1 MRETFAIISNVLADG
16 DHSLITFKLESEQAK
31 TIAELKELARKAAK
45 KYAMTDEG
53 QEAYA
58 TNCDNFTW
66 TDFIKNSNNKEFFRT
81 CRDLGLKVTS
91 INVIPLVRE
100 QCLDEN
106 EQLMED
112 LHVDISNIDWDT
124 DEEEVDDLPS
134 ELTLDLRDPSVD
146 IADALSDEYG
156 FCVKSYFVEG
166 VF

>member
-66 TDFIKNSNNKEFFRT
+66 TDFIKNSNN
-81 CRDLGLKVTS
+81 
-91 INVIPLVRE
+91 
-100 QCLDEN
+100 
-106 EQLMED
+106 
-112 LHVDISNIDWDT
+112 
-124 DEEEVDDLPS
+124 
-134 ELTLDLRDPSVD
+134 
-146 IADALSDEYG
+146 
-156 FCVKSYFVEG
+156 
-166 VF
+166 

>member
-16 DHSLITFKLESEQAK
+16 DRSLITFELESEQAK

-53 QEAYA
+53 QGAYVA
-58 TNCDNFTW
+58 NCDNFTW
-66 TDFIKNSNNKEFFRT
+66 IDFIESSNDKWFFRT
-81 CRDLGLKVTS
+81 CRDLGLKVTN
-91 INVIPLVRE
+91 INVVSLVVE
-100 QCLDEN
+100 QCLDAN

-124 DEEEVDDLPS
+124 DEEEGDDLPS
-134 ELTLDLRDPSVD
+134 ELTLDLHDPSVD
-146 IADALSDEYG
+146 IAEALSDEYG
-156 FCVKSYFVEG
+156 FCVRSYFIEG